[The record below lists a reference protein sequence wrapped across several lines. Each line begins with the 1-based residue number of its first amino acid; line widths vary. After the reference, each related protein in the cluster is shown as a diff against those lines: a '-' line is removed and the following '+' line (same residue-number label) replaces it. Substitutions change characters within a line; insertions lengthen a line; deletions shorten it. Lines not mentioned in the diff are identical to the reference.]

1 MVYFRLRFF
10 GPALLSVLLL
20 LIISNPA
27 KAQLSTMGKEFWVG
41 FMENNRSLPNGNN
54 PGNPDFAVIVISADE
69 NATGVIEH
77 LGLST
82 TFSLAA
88 GQQFTFRMPS
98 LTQDL
103 LHRTTGVIEN
113 KGIHIISTGKI
124 AVHAFNERSLSADGT
139 VVLPVAALGKD
150 HFITSHYEFWNNG
163 SNNESTL
170 LVVAVEDNTQ
180 IEITTSVG
188 TLSGN
193 VAKVPSTIILN
204 RGQSYQIKAKEDL
217 TGSRV
222 RVVGANADDCKKI
235 AVFGGNKWTR
245 VGSCGGANDHLFQQ
259 AYPVNTWGSSF
270 VHVALEGRSSGE
282 LVKVLAA
289 EDGTEVFVNGT
300 SRGILNQAEWIS
312 IQFGEDESAKI
323 VTSKP
328 ASVTVFSKSMDCNRP
343 GSPEA
348 RNGDPFMIT
357 YSPVEQLL
365 KRISFNAM
373 ALPAITNHYVNLVVR
388 KGSES
393 KTILDGQ
400 NVGGNFSPLSGD
412 PNFSIARISISQGI
426 HRIENPDG
434 FTAYVYGFGEIES
447 YGYAAG
453 AALDNFN
460 FVTESTYSFDI
471 NGEKVACIDAEGLW
485 EIKSE
490 NPNYVYFVWNFGD
503 GTGTKTG
510 QQALHTFTEPGI
522 YEVVVIAAI
531 SPNSC
536 EESEEVTFE
545 VVVLEPKL
553 EIVGETSVCPEVEEV
568 MYRLENM
575 ESVATVKFE
584 ISGGQIIQEFSDAVM
599 VKWGAANPDAYLRVT
614 PYTQSGCPG
623 IPVDLMV
630 VINQEIEVSV
640 ALGNLD
646 VCFDPTISHRY
657 SVPNAISSRGYDWV
671 ITGGTF
677 LSGQGTPEIEISWDQ
692 PGVTGTVEYS
702 AYSLLD
708 TECEGKAPTISV
720 NVAKEF
726 EMTLEKVLPI
736 LCFGGNTGEIA
747 VQVTGGVSPLVYEWE
762 HDSNLKTGIA
772 KNLSAG
778 KYSVKIT
785 DQLGCVREI
794 REIEIIEPSL
804 LSISNVEPEG
814 VSCYG
819 KPDGIVSMTIAGG
832 IAPYSI
838 DYNGTNSFNDSIVL
852 TGIRSGKYT
861 WEVTD
866 LNGCKIPVTFE
877 ISTPAPLE
885 VEVRLEKPACPGGSN
900 GELFAFPAGGVGPY
914 MYSWE
919 NQSTIGGQLLG
930 VPKGNYNVAVTDIT
944 GCVSLGS
951 GEVLEKSPEVRMPTG
966 FNPNLQSEE
975 LYKGVSNCE
984 INFELWIY
992 NRWGQLIY
1000 SGNSGWDGLV
1010 GGDAVPTGTYSYL
1023 MRYIFPL
1030 EEKIEVVDK
1039 RGTFTLIR

>member
-1 MVYFRLRFF
+1 MAHLSWRSI
-10 GPALLSVLLL
+10 GPVLISIFLI
-20 LIISNPA
+20 LIICNPA
-27 KAQLSTMGKEFWVG
+27 KGQLSTMGKEFWVG
-41 FMENNRSLPNGNN
+41 FMENNRALPSGNN

-69 NATGVIEH
+69 NAAGVIEH
-77 LGLST
+77 LGSST
-82 TFSLAA
+82 PFSLVA

-113 KGIHIISTGKI
+113 KGIHITSSGKI

-139 VVLPVAALGKD
+139 VILPVATLGKD
-150 HFITSHYEFWNNG
+150 YYITSHYENQNNG

-170 LVVAVEDNTQ
+170 LVVATEDNTQ

-188 TLSGN
+188 SLSGN
-193 VAKVPSTIILN
+193 AANVPSNIVLN
-204 RGQSYQIKAKEDL
+204 RGQSYQIKASQDL

-222 RVVGANADDCKKI
+222 RVLGANADDCKKI

-245 VGSCGGANDHLFQQ
+245 VGNCGSANDHLFQQ

-289 EDGTEVFVNGT
+289 ENGTEVFVNGL
-300 SRGILNQAEWIS
+300 SRGTLNQAQWMS
-312 IQFGEDESAKI
+312 IEFAEDESAKI
-323 VTSKP
+323 TSSKP
-328 ASVTVFSKSMDCNRP
+328 TSVTVFSKSMSCNRP
-343 GSPEA
+343 NSPEA
-348 RNGDPFMIT
+348 NNGDPFMIT
-357 YSPVEQLL
+357 YSPIEQFL

-373 ALPAITNHYVNLVVR
+373 ALPSITNHYVNLVVR
-388 KGSES
+388 KGSET
-393 KTILDGQ
+393 KTVLDGQ
-400 NVGGNFSPLSGD
+400 NVGGSFSPLSGD

-426 HRIENPDG
+426 HRLENPDG

-460 FVTESTYSFDI
+460 FIPESSYSFDI
-471 NGEKVACIDAEGLW
+471 NGEKVACLNEEGLW
-485 EIKSE
+485 NVKSE

-510 QQALHTFTEPGI
+510 QQALHTFTKPGI

-531 SPNSC
+531 SANSC

-553 EIVGETSVCPEVEEV
+553 EIKGETSVCPEVEEV
-568 MYRLENM
+568 MYRLEKM
-575 ESVATVKFE
+575 ENVGTVKFE

-599 VKWGAANPDAYLRVT
+599 VKWGAANPDAFLRVT
-614 PYTQSGCPG
+614 PYTQTGCPG
-623 IPVDLMV
+623 SPVDLPV
-630 VINQEIEVSV
+630 VINQEIEVSE
-640 ALGNLD
+640 ALGELD
-646 VCFDPTISHRY
+646 VCFDPSIPHPY
-657 SVPNAISSRGYDWV
+657 SVINPISSRVYDWV
-671 ITGGTF
+671 VTGGKI
-677 LSGQGTPEIEISWDQ
+677 LSGQGGPEIEISWNQ
-692 PGVTGTVEYS
+692 PGVTGMVEYS

-708 TECEGKAPTISV
+708 TECEGKAPAISV
-720 NVAKEF
+720 KVAKEF
-726 EMTLEKVLPI
+726 ELELEKVLPV

-747 VQVTGGVSPLVYEWE
+747 LRVNGGVEPFVYDWE
-762 HDSNLKTGIA
+762 HDSKLNTGIA

-785 DQLGCVREI
+785 DQLGCVKEI
-794 REIEIIEPSL
+794 KEIEIIEPSL
-804 LSISNVEPEG
+804 LKINSAVPQG

-819 KPDGIVSMTIAGG
+819 KPDGSLSLTITGG
-832 IAPYSI
+832 VTPYSI
-838 DYNGTNSFNDSIVL
+838 DFNGAKSFNASILL
-852 TGIRSGKYT
+852 TDIPSGKYT

-866 LNGCKIPVTFE
+866 SNGCKIPVAFE
-877 ISTPAPLE
+877 ITSPAPLE
-885 VEVRLEKPACPGGSN
+885 VEVRLAKPACPGGSN
-900 GELFAFPAGGVGPY
+900 GELFATPAGGVGPY
-914 MYSWE
+914 VYSWE
-919 NQSTIGGQLLG
+919 NHSALGNQLLG
-930 VPKGNYNVAVTDIT
+930 VPKGYYNVAVTDKS

-951 GEVLEKSPEVRMPTG
+951 GEVKEKEPELRMPTG
-966 FNPNLQSEE
+966 FIPNRQNEE

-984 INFELWIY
+984 IDFELWIY

-1000 SGNSGWDGLV
+1000 SGISGWDGLV
-1010 GGDAVPTGTYSYL
+1010 EGEMAPIGIYSYL
-1023 MRYIFPL
+1023 MRYTFPW
-1030 EEKIEVVDK
+1030 EGKIELIEK